1 MSGSPIIQNGKL
13 VGAMTYVLVNDST
26 RGYGIYIENTLAVVP
41 YIQNKALAP
50 FAFYMIMLYYD
61 K

>member
-1 MSGSPIIQNGKL
+1 
-13 VGAMTYVLVNDST
+13 MTCVLVNDST